1 MLTFSKDAQD
11 ALNRVDVDHLATSID
26 DEVERLGLD
35 HIDILKLSISSMDI
49 LRPARLF
56 RSSGTHVQILSKH
69 DEKKAL
75 SISYLSIN
83 KSVMDSN
90 QHP

>member
-49 LRPARLF
+49 LRRARLF
-56 RSSGTHVQILSKH
+56 RSSGTHLRILSEH
-69 DEKKAL
+69 DGMKA
-75 SISYLSIN
+75 LSIN
-83 KSVMDSN
+83 KSVMGSN
-90 QHP
+90 QHD

>member
-1 MLTFSKDAQD
+1 MLTASKDAQD

-56 RSSGTHVQILSKH
+56 RNIWTSGKHVRILSKH
-69 DEKKAL
+69 VGKKKA
-75 SISYLSIN
+75 
-83 KSVMDSN
+83 KH
-90 QHP
+90 Q

>member
-56 RSSGTHVQILSKH
+56 RSSGTHVRILSKH

-75 SISYLSIN
+75 SIN
-83 KSVMDSN
+83 KSVMNSN
-90 QHP
+90 QYP

>member
-49 LRPARLF
+49 LRLARLF
-56 RSSGTHVQILSKH
+56 RSSGTHARILSKH

-75 SISYLSIN
+75 SIN
-83 KSVMDSN
+83 KSVMNSN
-90 QHP
+90 QYP